1 MVGDSRYPL
10 NGRDGSL
17 CLSFRTNASIC
28 TLFSGHVLPSLV
40 FILES
45 FLERDSKTEH
55 LRRECYSSYSSA
67 TFAHSRPSTAIS
79 SSCSASAL
87 TPVGT
92 SMAAACR
99 QEIVF
104 QEVFHRLGTEAW
116 DGRGVNLLDIP
127 FGEVL
132 FFLHSNVL
140 SAKPV
145 PSRVPWRT
153 L

>member
-1 MVGDSRYPL
+1 M
-10 NGRDGSL
+10 SL
-17 CLSFRTNASIC
+17 
-28 TLFSGHVLPSLV
+28 
-40 FILES
+40 
-45 FLERDSKTEH
+45 
-55 LRRECYSSYSSA
+55 SYSSA

-87 TPVGT
+87 APVGT

-116 DGRGVNLLDIP
+116 DGLEVNLLDIP

-132 FFLHSNVL
+132 FFLRSNVL

-145 PSRVPWRT
+145 PFRDT
-153 L
+153 LEDSLNMDPVALLSDRSSLWGQRGPVGNHGLILVSSGW